1 VPSQPGRVAR
11 GAGAMSDTAT
21 VTSGGSV
28 ALGGTAVRRRPARA
42 PRPAIVTSQRAAWV
56 ALGTLL
62 ALTAVTVLFSGRTLL
77 LAPQSL
83 QPLTAR
89 PALAGPLSGLGPD
102 IHLGGLIAL
111 FTLITISY
119 FTVVRLGAELPGRVI
134 IGAVIAVHVLMAFG
148 PPLLS
153 TDVFSYTAY
162 GRMSALYNI
171 NPYTHG
177 PGAIRFD
184 HIQPL
189 VGALWVGT
197 PSAYGPLFTALSYPL
212 AGLSI
217 AATALSYKLI
227 AVVCSLLAI
236 AGVARASECLG
247 RDAIRAVTLVGLNPV
262 LVIYAVGGAHND
274 LIMLAAM
281 AWSIVA
287 FVGHRGRTAGGLL
300 VAGLAVKLT
309 AGIMLP
315 FMLAARREPARPHQG
330 RVLAGAI
337 SVLLGVVIVSTV
349 LFGSGPLHLL
359 NTLELIQANG
369 GAQSIPGFIAA
380 HLGFGRLSHGVVI
393 GFEALLVAVII
404 ALLVAVR
411 RRRMDWITATGWAI
425 VALLVTS
432 TYLLPWYVIWLL
444 PFAALSNSRG
454 LRYACLAFTAIGMT
468 SL

>member
-1 VPSQPGRVAR
+1 
-11 GAGAMSDTAT
+11 MSDTAT

-42 PRPAIVTSQRAAWV
+42 PRPAIVTPHRAAWV

-62 ALTAVTVLFSGRTLL
+62 ALTAVTVLFSGRTTL

-111 FTLITISY
+111 FALLTASY
-119 FTVVRLGAELPGRVI
+119 FVVVRLGAELPGRVI
-134 IGAVIAVHVLMAFG
+134 IGAVIGVHVLMALG

-171 NPYTHG
+171 NPYLYG
-177 PGAIRFD
+177 PGAIDHD
-184 HIQPL
+184 HIYPL

-197 PSAYGPLFTALSYPL
+197 PSAYGPLFTALSDPL
-212 AGLSI
+212 AHLSI
-217 AATALSYKLI
+217 ATTALVYKLV

-236 AGVARASECLG
+236 AGVAKASERLG
-247 RDAIRAVTLVGLNPV
+247 RDSIRAVTLVGLNPV

-281 AWSIVA
+281 SWSLVA
-287 FVGHRGRTAGGLL
+287 FIGHRGRTAGGLL

-315 FMLAARREPARPHQG
+315 FMLAARREPARPHQR
-330 RVLAGAI
+330 RVLAGAV
-337 SVLLGVVIVSTV
+337 SVLLGVGIVSTV

-359 NTLELIQANG
+359 STLELIQANG
-369 GAQSIPGFIAA
+369 GSQSIPGFIAA
-380 HLGFGRLSHGVVI
+380 GLGFGRLSHGVVI
-393 GFEALLVAVII
+393 GFEALLVGII
-404 ALLVAVR
+404 IGLLVAVR
-411 RRRMDWITATGWAI
+411 RQRMDWITATGWAI
-425 VALLVTS
+425 VALLATS

-444 PFAALSNSRG
+444 PFAALTNSRS
-454 LRYACLAFTAIGMT
+454 LRIACLAFTAIGMT